1 MARKKTKGETLFL
14 QTYPRLANR
23 PTSAKL
29 LAGFPYP
36 KTLEHWVSI
45 PCWAQ
50 TSRSRI
56 VRAALNEVFPGA
68 PMSIMSRR
76 ARNGGEQK
84 PNKTKQCSTAHRHKA
99 GNVWLG
105 STIRFRGLHTE
116 SNCACQNAASF
127 QKKEALGSASA
138 ICGFPG
144 SVGVMRAACPT
155 QCISRAG
162 AEIKTTQHDQRHVST
177 MQPAGVYENT
187 KRCNLRK
194 RNLRKRNS
202 GFPGSVDGI
211 RAVPQTTFSGLG
223 KSKTT
228 HNDQLHVFKIVD
240 RQQRTTSPNGKEGQP
255 SIHGPPH

>member
-1 MARKKTKGETLFL
+1 
-14 QTYPRLANR
+14 
-23 PTSAKL
+23 
-29 LAGFPYP
+29 
-36 KTLEHWVSI
+36 
-45 PCWAQ
+45 
-50 TSRSRI
+50 
-56 VRAALNEVFPGA
+56 
-68 PMSIMSRR
+68 MSIMSRR

-162 AEIKTTQHDQRHVST
+162 AEIKTTQHDQRHVSKNVNN
-177 MQPAGVYENT
+177 AASWS
-187 KRCNLRK
+187 L
-194 RNLRKRNS
+194 
-202 GFPGSVDGI
+202 
-211 RAVPQTTFSGLG
+211 
-223 KSKTT
+223 
-228 HNDQLHVFKIVD
+228 
-240 RQQRTTSPNGKEGQP
+240 
-255 SIHGPPH
+255 